1 MQVQVFMDNGIS
13 VVRWSLTAFC
23 LCSQTSNTT
32 LFLVAGY
39 SRYSCPYVWVRS
51 NHRRLMK
58 MSGAGDGEKDNP
70 LRLKSTTRWKDGG
83 NCCVLSRL
91 LQGSFRSGKTGK
103 VMEN

>member
-1 MQVQVFMDNGIS
+1 MYTHTHYLRKNGYAEEEKNVTVFHIF
-13 VVRWSLTAFC
+13 L
-23 LCSQTSNTT
+23 QTSNTT

-70 LRLKSTTRWKDGG
+70 LRLKSTLRWKDGG
-83 NCCVLSRL
+83 
-91 LQGSFRSGKTGK
+91 
-103 VMEN
+103 